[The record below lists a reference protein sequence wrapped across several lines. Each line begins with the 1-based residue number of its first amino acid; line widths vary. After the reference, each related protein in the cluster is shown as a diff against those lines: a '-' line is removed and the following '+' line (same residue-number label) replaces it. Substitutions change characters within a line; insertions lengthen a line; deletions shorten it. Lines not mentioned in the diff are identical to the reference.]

1 MLAIQEP
8 NIETCSAYYLWM
20 LTCPRCTIKTEGVGG
35 SDLQNFALI
44 HTHLALLPQSLS
56 MRFSIFTAIVVAIGR
71 FIQVQWVFFVE
82 HA

>member
-1 MLAIQEP
+1 MHYK
-8 NIETCSAYYLWM
+8 N
-20 LTCPRCTIKTEGVGG
+20 GG
-35 SDLQNFALI
+35 CRWSDLQNFALI

-56 MRFSIFTAIVVAIGR
+56 MRFSIFTALVVATGR